1 MNVPVDLVKM
11 VECVQ
16 TKSTTSHVDVL
27 LGLPANDVKLVSTM
41 DRSGVELPLYYI
53 SILSIYAN
61 HVK

>member
-1 MNVPVDLVKM
+1 MNVRVDHVKM

-16 TKSTTSHVDVL
+16 IKSTTSHVDVL
-27 LGLPANDVKLVSTM
+27 LGLPGNDVKLVSTM
-41 DRSGVELPLYYI
+41 DRSGVELPLFYI